1 MLYYKHEQ
9 MFAYTEQ
16 NEPFRQEEFEMDYTV
31 YAKDLLRRKM
41 MLENAY
47 MAVKEEIVALEN
59 EKTACRCLSD
69 SVPITGSGTNKYEE
83 KLVTII
89 SKLED
94 ARYRRASIER
104 ELRLIGRGYKVLD
117 EYEKGLL
124 DGFFVHCE
132 KCAAESLMSKFFK
145 ERSTIYEDRTRALE
159 KFTRSVY
166 GLVKV

>member
-1 MLYYKHEQ
+1 
-9 MFAYTEQ
+9 
-16 NEPFRQEEFEMDYTV
+16 MDYTV

-47 MAVKEEIVALEN
+47 QAVREEIISLEN

-83 KLVTII
+83 RLVTII
-89 SKLED
+89 CKIDD
-94 ARYRRASIER
+94 ASYRKTSIER
-104 ELRLIGRGYKVLD
+104 ELRLILRGYKVLD
-117 EYEKGLL
+117 DYEKGLI

-132 KCAAESLMSKFFK
+132 KSAAESLMSKFFK
-145 ERSTIYEDRTRALE
+145 ERSTIYDDRTKALE
-159 KFTRSVY
+159 KFTRSIY